1 MRLDELGI
9 EMVLDELEIE
19 ISQESAPRDM
29 CTNQRPGTCA
39 RTSAQGHVHS
49 SLCTFAQRTVTLKF
63 QFVIEISVKA
73 L

>member
-39 RTSAQGHVHS
+39 QFPLHI
-49 SLCTFAQRTVTLKF
+49 CTANCN
-63 QFVIEISVKA
+63 IEISICN
-73 L
+73 